1 MADRMRLPTAAL
13 TPLLLLLLL
22 PPAQPAAPEPSELPP
37 REDVARVARFVAH
50 ACNWGALATVSTVPA
65 VRGRPFANIFSL
77 SDGPVGGSSGV
88 PYFYLSPLQ
97 MSVGDLQVNPNA
109 TLTMSLAQTDF
120 CRKHGFDPQ
129 SPLCAHIM
137 LSGTMTKVNDTEMTF
152 AKKSLFSRHPEMESW
167 PSDHNWFFA
176 KLAITNIWIIDYFGG
191 AKTVTPEEYYKAKP

>member
-1 MADRMRLPTAAL
+1 MGLPTAAL
-13 TPLLLLLLL
+13 PPLLLVLLLL
-22 PPAQPAAPEPSELPP
+22 PPATPEGLELPP

-50 ACNWGALATVSTVPA
+50 ACNWGALATLSTVPA
-65 VRGRPFANIFSL
+65 VHGRPFANIFSV
-77 SDGPVGGSSGV
+77 SDGPVGQSSGV

-109 TLTMSLAQTDF
+109 SLTMSLAQTDF
-120 CRKHGFDPQ
+120 CKKHGFDPQ

-137 LSGTMTKVNDTEMTF
+137 LSGTITKVNDTEMAF

-176 KLAITNIWIIDYFGG
+176 KLVITNIWAIDYFGG
-191 AKTVTPEEYYKAKP
+191 AKTVTPEEYYKANP

>member
-1 MADRMRLPTAAL
+1 MHSPTKVSS
-13 TPLLLLLLL
+13 TLLLLSLLLL
-22 PPAQPAAPEPSELPP
+22 PPPGPAKAFELPP
-37 REDVARVARFVAH
+37 REDVARVARFIAH
-50 ACNWGALATVSTVPA
+50 VCDWGALATESTLPA
-65 VRGRPFANIFSL
+65 VRGQPFANIFSL
-77 SDGPVGGSSGV
+77 SDGPVGASSGV

-97 MSVGDLQVNPNA
+97 LSVGDLQVNPNA

-120 CRKHGFDPQ
+120 CKKEGFDPQ

-137 LSGTMTKVNDTEMTF
+137 LSGTITKVNDTEMAF

-176 KLAITNIWIIDYFGG
+176 KLSINNIWAIDYFGG